1 MNKLNPHILLVMRWL
16 QNNDLVSQ
24 RELGAN
30 DVAANAA
37 YATALTAYNDA
48 KATYASTRAAD
59 VAYDVAYAAY
69 DAAIAIASKASA
81 AVATASAAYDAAE
94 AAAYDADVVYYSKH
108 AKHCLTETNKRLN
121 RYFKTTKEDREAYEQ
136 RAKYLNIL
144 GVSNE

>member
-69 DAAIAIASKASA
+69 DAA
-81 AVATASAAYDAAE
+81 E
-94 AAAYDADVVYYSKH
+94 AATYDADVVYYTKN
-108 AKHCLTETNKRLN
+108 AKYCLTETNKRLN